1 MKLSGLHDQRGIA
14 AVTVLMVTAVTAL
27 AGASVLFAATA
38 ELDIGARDRRAED
51 AFAAAEAGLDQA
63 AAYLFAHPSAFSDIA
78 DPGPKERCL
87 NNSLVTDTPDIPC
100 EVSVTSPTD
109 GELFYPPGGGAPY
122 IQYDVLSTA
131 REGQAATRALAS
143 RFRLVPKEIPYGMYI
158 NGNVDLGGGPQLLQI
173 SMLVDGTVTSREKID
188 TDADGDGN
196 PFNDPDLGWR
206 FHKNRIQSNPAP
218 NTSCSDGGPDPVGCV
233 GVFSNFQIYEKTA
246 KASNEIHGPTG
257 TIPPSSSKFPND
269 RDTHQTFVD
278 GLGVPQSVVTLPETE
293 VLEAM
298 EGFKQIAKSQG
309 NFFSYKDGTNG
320 NVVIQPSTVGAPAK
334 DFAKDVVFY
343 IEADAGDAIK
353 WRPSLIPDSTS
364 SDIRYINPDGQ
375 KVGSHSGIIV
385 VRGGSLDMEA
395 NTLWSGALFA
405 PDETSTIR
413 LLGTNTCTCTM
424 YAGNGFEKQ
433 GGNATIQ
440 LTPEWFGKLP
450 AGFYAVERQ
459 AFVECEPFQESAFC
473 PSPSPT

>member
-1 MKLSGLHDQRGIA
+1 MKLSRLHEQRGIA

-63 AAYLFAHPSAFSDIA
+63 AAYLFAHPSAFSDIE
-78 DPGPKERCL
+78 DPGPKVRCL
-87 NNSLVTDTPDIPC
+87 NNSLVIPDIPC
-100 EVSVTSPTD
+100 EVSITSPTD
-109 GELFYPPGGGAPY
+109 GELFYPPGGGKPF
-122 IQYDVLSTA
+122 IQYDVVSTA
-131 REGQAATRALAS
+131 RQGQAATRVLAS
-143 RFRLVPKEIPYGMYI
+143 RFRLVPKEVPYGMYI

-173 SMLVDGTVTSREKID
+173 SMLVDGVVTSREKID
-188 TDADGDGN
+188 TDANVDGN

-206 FHKNRIQSNPAP
+206 FHFDRIQSNPAP
-218 NTSCSDGGPDPVGCV
+218 NTTCSGNTVGCV
-233 GVFSNFQIYEKTA
+233 GIYSNFQIYEKTA
-246 KASNEIHGPTG
+246 KATNEIHGPIG
-257 TIPPSSSKFPND
+257 TIPPTSSKFPND
-269 RDTHQTFVD
+269 RDVHQQVFI
-278 GLGVPQSVVTLPETE
+278 GGVAQNVVTLPETE

-343 IEADAGDAIK
+343 IEADAGDTIK

-364 SDIRYINPDGQ
+364 SDIRYINPENQ

-385 VRGGSLDMEA
+385 VRGGSLDLEA

-405 PDETSTIR
+405 PDETSKIR

-440 LTPEWFGKLP
+440 LTPDWFGKLP
-450 AGFYAVERQ
+450 AGFYAVERE

-473 PSPSPT
+473 PSPSP